1 MSGGWWSK
9 MNIVIATIKS
19 WNMKNALEFKQAV
32 STQVNVHIIDKK
44 EELTCQRLQEL
55 APEYVFFTHWS
66 WIIPKEI
73 YEAYT
78 CVVFHMTDLPF
89 GRGGSPLQN
98 LIANGISN
106 TKISALKVDGGID
119 TGPIYMKEP
128 LDLNGTAE
136 EIFMRASKTIFNEM
150 IPKILENKPFPV
162 EQNSDAVIFKRRK
175 IQDGEITSDFNLEKI
190 YDYIRMLDA
199 EGYPKAFIDFGNI
212 RLEFSRASL
221 KNGKIIADVEI
232 KEVDTNE

>member
-1 MSGGWWSK
+1 MSGGWWNR

-19 WNMKNALEFKQAV
+19 WNIKNALEFKQAV
-32 STQVNVHIIDKK
+32 NNQINVHIINTK
-44 EELTCQRLQEL
+44 EELNEQVLEEL
-55 APEYVFFTHWS
+55 APEYIFFSHWS
-66 WIIPKEI
+66 WMIPKRI
-73 YEAYT
+73 YERFT

-98 LIANGISN
+98 LIANGISE
-106 TKISALKVDGGID
+106 TKISAIKVDGGLD
-119 TGPIYMKEP
+119 TGPIYMKKA
-128 LDLNGTAE
+128 LSLYGTAE
-136 EIFMRASKTIFNEM
+136 EIFIRASNSIFKEM
-150 IPKILENKPFPV
+150 IPNILENKPLPV
-162 EQNSDAVIFKRRK
+162 EQIGDAVVYKRRK
-175 IQDGEITSDFNLEKI
+175 NEDGEIFADFNIEKF

-199 EGYPKAFIDFGNI
+199 EEYPKAYLTFGNM